1 MAFSLLVA
9 GQSAASIPWKPS
21 RDMGEGDLLF
31 LTPEG
36 FRYFNLVGDKIYSF
50 GGCGNLFRFPHFLRR
65 CSIFSTS
72 ASVFEGFAGDTE
84 SLITSGRFFQL
95 GV

>member
-1 MAFSLLVA
+1 MTKYIHLED
-9 GQSAASIPWKPS
+9 AAIC
-21 RDMGEGDLLF
+21 L
-31 LTPEG
+31 G
-36 FRYFNLVGDKIYSF
+36 FRV
-50 GGCGNLFRFPHFLRR
+50 FLRR

-72 ASVFEGFAGDTE
+72 ACVFEGFAGDTE